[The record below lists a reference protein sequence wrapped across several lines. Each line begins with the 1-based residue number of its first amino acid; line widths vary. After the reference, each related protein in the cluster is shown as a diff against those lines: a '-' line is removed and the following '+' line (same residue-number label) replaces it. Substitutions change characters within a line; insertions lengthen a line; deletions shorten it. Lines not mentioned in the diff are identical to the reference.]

1 MRDSETEFY
10 QEVANAIVIQAT
22 KDYRN
27 ALAGKGYK
35 NKSPEE
41 VVRECEKFF
50 RSDYYGRLTKIPGE
64 YLIERIRKE
73 VRDESQSY
81 PTDT

>member
-1 MRDSETEFY
+1 MRDGETEFY
-10 QEVANAIVIQAT
+10 KELANAIVIQAT
-22 KDYRN
+22 RDYRH

-41 VVRECEKFF
+41 VVKECEEFF
-50 RSDYYGRLTKIPGE
+50 LSDYYGRLTKIPGE
-64 YLIERIRKE
+64 YLIERLRKE
-73 VRDESQSY
+73 VQNECQTN